1 MTCPPGVSAKGVFS
15 ESPWVESLKTSFG
28 GWLGSR
34 ICPMLGSEIDLLL
47 KWLNGD
53 RWIIEIKRNLSPKLS
68 ADSNA
73 SAQT

>member
-1 MTCPPGVSAKGVFS
+1 
-15 ESPWVESLKTSFG
+15 
-28 GWLGSR
+28 
-34 ICPMLGSEIDLLL
+34 MLGSEIDLLL